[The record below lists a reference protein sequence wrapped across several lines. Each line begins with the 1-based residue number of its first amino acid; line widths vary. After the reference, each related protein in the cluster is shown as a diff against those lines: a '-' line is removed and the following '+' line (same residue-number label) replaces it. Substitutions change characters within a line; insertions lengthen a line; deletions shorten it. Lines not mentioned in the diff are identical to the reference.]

1 MGTFLAK
8 KEANFWSNIYPQ
20 IGSEIEQRRDD
31 KKLAFLD
38 DDIPAA
44 AYVVKK
50 VDQWGKL
57 DQFISQ

>member
-1 MGTFLAK
+1 MGTFPAK

-38 DDIPAA
+38 DDIPAT
-44 AYVVKK
+44 AYV
-50 VDQWGKL
+50 GA
-57 DQFISQ
+57 